1 VVSRQQIPIDSCLPR
16 LSRRLC
22 LLLTGKLRL
31 ARGAEAGTSS
41 LEKLAREA
49 KVNEAFVSGLE
60 EIVRQGRDAV
70 AGHTSREYGPSLIA
84 ELPAVKKE
92 GIRKKELSEAMT
104 RLLAENKIHIGLSD
118 DMPSRAKK
126 CLFPGASH
134 EAPPLPTYFQLTS
147 N

>member
-1 VVSRQQIPIDSCLPR
+1 
-16 LSRRLC
+16 

-104 RLLAENKIHIGLSD
+104 RLLAENKIPIGFRSCLQHNRCGGNHSLFKGGELSIGHV
-118 DMPSRAKK
+118 AK
-126 CLFPGASH
+126 
-134 EAPPLPTYFQLTS
+134 PLGDGVG
-147 N
+147 